1 MATLKQVID
10 GTAALRGKT
19 YPEIAAYLA
28 EQPLIANPV
37 TAAPLV
43 PAPVTL
49 KAIMALVPAAE
60 MAKVYR
66 LPGFITDLRTAL
78 DDNDHEYMGVLM
90 QIALADGA
98 ITAATA
104 AKLQPY
110 LTATV
115 PDPSWSETVPGTPR
129 WQTAGLAAA
138 PTAADVQA
146 ALHEVA

>member
-110 LTATV
+110 LTVTV